1 MVPCVKYIFVQKPLR
16 VDDSVHFKMFDEP
29 RAHWLHNCRKKNGY
43 YVSQNVHKGSVV
55 RMRENFP
62 QVGLNV
68 GDLVTVDSVPECGG
82 KLLKVILG
90 SGGGSDLL
98 LQPQC

>member
-1 MVPCVKYIFVQKPLR
+1 M
-16 VDDSVHFKMFDEP
+16 ET
-29 RAHWLHNCRKKNGY
+29 LHKVITIAEKKNGY

-90 SGGGSDLL
+90 SGGEVIFFFSHSVEILGSSETLASKK
-98 LQPQC
+98 